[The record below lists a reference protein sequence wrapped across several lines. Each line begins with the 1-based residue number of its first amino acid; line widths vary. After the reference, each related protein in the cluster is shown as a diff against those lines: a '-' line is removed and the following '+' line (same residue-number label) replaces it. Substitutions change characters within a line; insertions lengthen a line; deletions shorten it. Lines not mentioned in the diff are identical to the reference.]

1 MKGSSVKL
9 AVLLLSQAQY
19 YSLYPLDA
27 HSAEDE
33 ATLPIL
39 RPVGTIRLQ
48 KHHLEL
54 LGYSVVHIAEFEWA
68 QLLTAAEK
76 EHHVRRLLHDFI

>member
-1 MKGSSVKL
+1 M
-9 AVLLLSQAQY
+9 LLLSQAQY

-27 HSAEDE
+27 HSAEE
-33 ATLPIL
+33 GLPLPI
-39 RPVGTIRLQ
+39 RPLGTIQLQ

-54 LGYSVVHIAEFEWA
+54 LGYRVVHLAEFEWA